1 MTNSRLIITPET
13 IASYKKEK
21 RKIKKKKE
29 CEFPKR
35 FTRMAAIEIHIVCSL
50 CCFDQTGHSDGTK
63 ERNEKSNSA
72 FKRWRQRGRDYF
84 SSVKKRGGTPTRT
97 HGDGKAREESRKWRR
112 RKKKKEANRWRGKLF
127 KTDPYSVRSTMI
139 QFIRRI
145 NALYRDYLWQFF
157 IPAYRSETPLE
168 PTEWMNRCRSLA
180 TNIKYR
186 INEARR

>member
-1 MTNSRLIITPET
+1 MWISKAFHANG
-13 IASYKKEK
+13 
-21 RKIKKKKE
+21 
-29 CEFPKR
+29 CH
-35 FTRMAAIEIHIVCSL
+35 AIEIHIVCSL

-97 HGDGKAREESRKWRR
+97 HGDGKAREESRKWRW

-139 QFIRRI
+139 QFMRRI

-157 IPAYRSETPLE
+157 IPAYHSETPLE